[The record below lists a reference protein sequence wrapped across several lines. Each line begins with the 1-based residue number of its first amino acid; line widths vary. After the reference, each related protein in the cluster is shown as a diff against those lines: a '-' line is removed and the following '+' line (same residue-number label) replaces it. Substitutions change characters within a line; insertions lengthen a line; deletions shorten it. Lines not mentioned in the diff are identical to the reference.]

1 MCPLISYTDLPQM
14 RMGGPKGCEMID
26 LVDMIVFHA
35 DASPEKPAVITGQV
49 ILTYAMLRRGILSA
63 QRRLRQHGLKS
74 GDVVALSGFAPVG
87 HVTLICALH
96 RSGIASV
103 SLEADQLSL
112 LGDLVVKVHLAAA
125 TGSQTATRTI
135 MVDDSWFTDKD
146 AEVDRSP
153 MSAADD
159 DGPCRFIL
167 SSGTTGRPK
176 IIALSFGS
184 VRERLISYSIRA
196 STPSWDRMVC
206 EPGLATN
213 YGYSFMVT
221 TLWLG
226 RTICFALETSVR
238 EAILSNQAELLVAS
252 THQIMALVQ
261 AQEQQFF
268 RLDSLRSVHIG
279 GSVAYAP
286 LQARIRMMVCPTLH
300 CGYGS
305 TEGGTVA
312 YSPAEAI
319 FGMDRTVG
327 VVAPWIEVEAME
339 EGDKVAQY
347 GRAGEIRLR
356 GLGQGYRCTKVTP
369 DRYEIDSSEWFYPGD
384 QGVLYRNG
392 LLAII
397 GRVNEIINRGGTK
410 VAPDEIEEAIRQHQ
424 AISDAAAVGMLDNVG
439 IEQIWVA
446 VVSRDG
452 SELDITKMFD
462 YCRASLPQYVPD
474 RIFQVPAIPRNQLGK
489 VSRVELADH
498 LRSLESDLVLTL
510 R

>member
-1 MCPLISYTDLPQM
+1 
-14 RMGGPKGCEMID
+14 MID
-26 LVDMIVFHA
+26 LVDMIFFHA
-35 DASPEKPAVITGQV
+35 GATPEKPAVITGQV
-49 ILTYAMLRRGILSA
+49 ILTYGMLRSGILSA
-63 QRRLRQHGLKS
+63 QRHLRQQGLKS

-103 SLEADQLSL
+103 SLEGDQLSL
-112 LGDLVVKVHLAAA
+112 LDHLVINAHLTSA
-125 TGSQTATRTI
+125 TTSQEVVRTI
-135 MVDDSWFTDKD
+135 VVDDSWFTDKD

-153 MSAADD
+153 MQAADD
-159 DGPCRFIL
+159 DRPCRYIL

-176 IIALSFGS
+176 IIALSFGA

-319 FGMDRTVG
+319 ILPISFMGISSMRTKRRG
-327 VVAPWIEVEAME
+327 IKAGGSKPWHNARNCASLTPSR
-339 EGDKVAQY
+339 DASAAQ
-347 GRAGEIRLR
+347 ISSIPTSFTTLS
-356 GLGQGYRCTKVTP
+356 TP
-369 DRYEIDSSEWFYPGD
+369 ARSTPG
-384 QGVLYRNG
+384 N
-392 LLAII
+392 
-397 GRVNEIINRGGTK
+397 
-410 VAPDEIEEAIRQHQ
+410 AIRVDSI
-424 AISDAAAVGMLDNVG
+424 ISGLTLSPPIFITVFSRPVMISML
-439 IEQIWVA
+439 
-446 VVSRDG
+446 
-452 SELDITKMFD
+452 
-462 YCRASLPQYVPD
+462 
-474 RIFQVPAIPRNQLGK
+474 
-489 VSRVELADH
+489 SRVTDPI
-498 LRSLESDLVLTL
+498 SPG
-510 R
+510 